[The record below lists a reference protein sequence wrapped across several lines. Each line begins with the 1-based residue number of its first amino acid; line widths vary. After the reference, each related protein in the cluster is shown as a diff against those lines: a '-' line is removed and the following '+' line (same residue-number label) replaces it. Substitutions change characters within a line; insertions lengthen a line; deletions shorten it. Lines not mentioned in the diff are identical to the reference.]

1 MVRSTIIYLFCFVVM
16 KNRNLLVKM
25 EPTEL
30 VLKPSDLSEVV
41 RELSLAIYM
50 AGCTTTSDCFLA
62 SADFLGLNVYIAS
75 ALPEFYC
82 TV

>member
-1 MVRSTIIYLFCFVVM
+1 
-16 KNRNLLVKM
+16 
-25 EPTEL
+25 
-30 VLKPSDLSEVV
+30 
-41 RELSLAIYM
+41 M

-82 TV
+82 TVTRCFECVGSTYASPLCPEYMVETAADVLAFEV